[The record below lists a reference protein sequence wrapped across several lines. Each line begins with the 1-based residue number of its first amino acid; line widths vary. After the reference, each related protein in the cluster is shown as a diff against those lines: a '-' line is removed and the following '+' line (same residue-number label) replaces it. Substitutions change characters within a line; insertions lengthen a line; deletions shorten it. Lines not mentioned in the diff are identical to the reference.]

1 MNPKPFVRMP
11 GLEDRGISYRNASTW
26 FRGPFH
32 PSPMASRKAPT
43 CRVHINV
50 RARRRSVVNF
60 MPGACYPV
68 PRVGTSSGS
77 ALPAPP
83 SGGHVRPGFV
93 GPGFLEDRGEEIGGG
108 RGPAGDQSSS
118 RPFSCEALR
127 CSTSLVRG
135 GRPPSSEVPACLA
148 DGHDRLPNEARGEQR
163 RLPEI
168 PCGAHLVQIHPDQVR
183 REDPEY

>member
-1 MNPKPFVRMP
+1 
-11 GLEDRGISYRNASTW
+11 
-26 FRGPFH
+26 
-32 PSPMASRKAPT
+32 MASRKAPT

-93 GPGFLEDRGEEIGGG
+93 GPGFPEDRGEEIGGG
-108 RGPAGDQSSS
+108 RGPAG
-118 RPFSCEALR
+118 RPELVAPLFLR
-127 CSTSLVRG
+127 GSQVFDVP
-135 GRPPSSEVPACLA
+135 RP
-148 DGHDRLPNEARGEQR
+148 G
-163 RLPEI
+163 
-168 PCGAHLVQIHPDQVR
+168 
-183 REDPEY
+183 